1 MKRIRLPR
9 TTLALCS
16 LAAALLLP
24 SASRAAGK
32 DLNCTIAIIPGLSEP
47 PGKGAFVDLAKAM
60 AEVYTEGK
68 INIELNPW
76 GRSIDNVVKGK
87 ADFHIPNMRVPG
99 VDESKIPFRF
109 AKKEFGELVQV
120 IYSNGQKVIT
130 KKMLDD
136 AAAKWKADGKP
147 FPYVIE
153 VTGGDQYPFPTVPTN
168 DYSASFKK
176 LALGRID
183 AILGAQEDCDKPL
196 REMRLKDIHRAEW
209 NHFQDVLVVPKG
221 PHGDEV
227 DRIVS
232 DLLTKLEKSGKLQK
246 IYSQLH
252 GPYNDW
258 QPATAF

>member
-109 AKKEFGELVQV
+109 AKKQFGELVQV
-120 IYSNGQKVIT
+120 IYSNQNKVIT

-136 AAAKWKADGKP
+136 AAAKWKEGTP

-153 VTGGDQYPFPTVPTN
+153 VTGGDQYPFPTVATN
-168 DYSASFKK
+168 DYVSSFKK

-196 REMRLKDIHRAEW
+196 RELKLKEVHRSEW
-209 NHFQDVLVVPKG
+209 NHFQDVLVVAKG
-221 PHGDEV
+221 PRGEEV

-232 DLLTKLEKSGKLQK
+232 EILTKLEKSGKLQK

-258 QPATAF
+258 QPAAAF

>member
-1 MKRIRLPR
+1 MNSVRLPR
-9 TTLALCS
+9 TTLAICGL
-16 LAAALLLP
+16 LAALLVP

-32 DLNCTIAIIPGLSEP
+32 DLTCSIAIIPGLSDP

-68 INIELNPW
+68 INIELHPW

-109 AKKEFGELVQV
+109 AKKQFGELVQV
-120 IYSNGQKVIT
+120 IYSNDQKVVT
-130 KKMLDD
+130 KKALDD
-136 AAAKWKADGKP
+136 AAAKWKADGTH

-153 VTGGDQYPFPTVPTN
+153 VTGGDQYPFPTVATN
-168 DYSASFKK
+168 DYNASFKK

-209 NHFQDVLVVPKG
+209 NEFQDVLVVAKG
-221 PHGDEV
+221 PRGEEV

-232 DLLTKLEKSGKLQK
+232 DLLAKLEKSGKLQK

-252 GPYNDW
+252 LPYSDW
-258 QPATAF
+258 QPATSF